1 MDSRW
6 LRAPRF
12 RTDEGEHRQATWLE
26 LFFDLVFVVAVAGL
40 AGLLREDLSPS
51 GFAWFAFLFLPTW
64 WLWTD
69 YSYYADQ
76 FDSDDVLYRLA
87 LLAAMFGIVT
97 VSRTAPEIVRGEAA
111 WGGLVFAG
119 MYAVLGGLYAR
130 ALRPNPDLR
139 SLTKRYVVADVLAA
153 GLYAASAFVPPPW
166 RFALWG
172 VAVFALMAN
181 SPLAY
186 YQLPGLPSQLS
197 HMPERFGLFTIIAL
211 GESVVGVAEGVAETP
226 GTAAVLAASLA
237 GFALGAGLW
246 WTYFIRDDP
255 SALSAALDAGRRALV
270 VSHVY
275 GYAHYFVYA
284 GIVAAS
290 VGVEEAIIA
299 MGEGHAL
306 EPGARWALG
315 GGTAVALAGIAT
327 VHRAAARPLPT
338 SAFAVRLAV
347 AGLLGVLA
355 LLPLGLTPWAF
366 LLATT
371 GAVLALALALFETL
385 TLPHPARLP
394 DEAAAD
400 AAD

>member
-12 RTDEGEHRQATWLE
+12 RTDEGAHRQATWLE

-76 FDSDDVLYRLA
+76 FDSDDVVYRLG
-87 LLAAMFGIVT
+87 LLAAMFGIVAI
-97 VSRTAPEIVRGEAA
+97 SRTAPEIVAGEAA
-111 WGGLVFAG
+111 WGAFVFAG
-119 MYAVLGGLYAR
+119 MYAVLCGLYAR

-139 SLTKRYVVADVLAA
+139 PLTRRYVVATALAA
-153 GLYAASAFVPPPW
+153 LLYAASALVPPPW

-172 VAVFALMAN
+172 VAVFLLMAN

-186 YQLPGLPSQLS
+186 YQLPDLPSQLS
-197 HMPERFGLFTIIAL
+197 HMPERFGLFMIIAL
-211 GESVVGVAEGVAETP
+211 GESVVGVAEGIAETP
-226 GTAAVLAASLA
+226 GAPPVFAASLA

-246 WTYFIRDDP
+246 WIYFIRDDP
-255 SALSAALDAGRRALV
+255 SALSTVLDEGRRALAL
-270 VSHVY
+270 SHVY
-275 GYAHYFVYA
+275 GYAHYLVYA
-284 GIVAAS
+284 GVVAAS

-299 MGEGHAL
+299 IGEGHAP

-315 GGTAVALAGIAT
+315 GGTAVALVGIAT
-327 VHRAAARPLPT
+327 VHRAAARGLPT
-338 SAFAVRLAV
+338 HAFVARLMV
-347 AGLLGVLA
+347 AGALA
-355 LLPLGLTPWAF
+355 ALAFVPLGLTPWAL
-366 LLATT
+366 LLAVS
-371 GAVLALALALFETL
+371 GAVLALSAFETL
-385 TLPHPARLP
+385 TLPHPSRLP

-400 AAD
+400 PTA